1 MRQLK
6 ITRLKEWANRRFNYT
21 IVVDGQEQFEIANGQ
36 EKVVTINK
44 ATTLQAKLMWCG
56 SKKIEIK
63 ADEQLKEIRVKAN
76 KGPNILF
83 PAMAFLV
90 LMASSI
96 VNLVYPDN
104 GLKMFMTSVMV
115 GGIAY
120 ALALLTIW
128 RNTFLDIELVKEKT
142 IVPSGLPT

>member
-36 EKVVTINK
+36 EKVVTIDK

-56 SKKIEIK
+56 SKKIEIN
-63 ADEQLKEIRVKAN
+63 ADEQQVKEIRVKAN
-76 KGPNILF
+76 KGPNVLF

-90 LMASSI
+90 LIASSI

-115 GGIAY
+115 GGMIH

-128 RNTFLDIELVKEKT
+128 RNTFLDIDLVKE
-142 IVPSGLPT
+142 

>member
-1 MRQLK
+1 MSQLK
-6 ITRLKEWANRRFNYT
+6 ITRLEEWANRRFNYT
-21 IVVDGQEQFEIANGQ
+21 IVVDGQEQFEIASGQ
-36 EKVVTINK
+36 EKVVTIDK

-56 SKKIEIK
+56 SKRIEIK

-76 KGPNILF
+76 IGPNILF

-104 GLKMFMTSVMV
+104 GPKMFMTSVMV
-115 GGIAY
+115 GGIVY

-128 RNTFLDIELVKEKT
+128 RNTFLDIELVKE
-142 IVPSGLPT
+142 

>member
-21 IVVDGQEQFEIANGQ
+21 IVVDGQEAFEIANGQ
-36 EKVVTINK
+36 EKVVIIDK

-56 SKKIEIK
+56 SKEIEIK
-63 ADEQLKEIRVKAN
+63 ADEQRLKEVRVKAN
-76 KGPNILF
+76 KGANILF
-83 PAMAFLV
+83 PAMALLV
-90 LMASSI
+90 LIASSI

-104 GLKMFMTSVMV
+104 SFKMFMTAIMV
-115 GGIAY
+115 GGMIY

-128 RNTFLDIELVKEKT
+128 RNTFLDIELVRE
-142 IVPSGLPT
+142 

>member
-1 MRQLK
+1 
-6 ITRLKEWANRRFNYT
+6 
-21 IVVDGQEQFEIANGQ
+21 
-36 EKVVTINK
+36 
-44 ATTLQAKLMWCG
+44 MWCG

-76 KGPNILF
+76 KGANILF
-83 PAMAFLV
+83 PATAFLV
-90 LMASSI
+90 LIASSI

-115 GGIAY
+115 GGMIH

-128 RNTFLDIELVKEKT
+128 RNTFLDIELVRE
-142 IVPSGLPT
+142 

>member
-1 MRQLK
+1 MRELK
-6 ITRLKEWANRRFNYT
+6 ITRLEEWANRRFSYT

-36 EKVVTINK
+36 EKVVTIDK

-63 ADEQLKEIRVKAN
+63 ADEKQLKAIRVKAN

-83 PAMAFLV
+83 PVTAFLV
-90 LMASSI
+90 LIASSI
-96 VNLVYPDN
+96 VNLVYPDS
-104 GLKMFMTSVMV
+104 GFKMFMTSVMV
-115 GGIAY
+115 GGMIY

-128 RNTFLDIELVKEKT
+128 RNTFLDIELVRE
-142 IVPSGLPT
+142 

>member
-1 MRQLK
+1 MSQLK
-6 ITRLKEWANRRFNYT
+6 ITRLEEWANRRFNYT
-21 IVVDGQEQFEIANGQ
+21 IVVDGQEQFEIASGQ
-36 EKVVTINK
+36 EKLVIIEK

-76 KGPNILF
+76 KGANILF
-83 PAMAFLV
+83 PVTAFFV
-90 LMASSI
+90 LIASSV

-104 GLKMFMTSVMV
+104 GLKIFMTAIMV
-115 GGIAY
+115 GGMIY

-128 RNTFLDIELVKEKT
+128 RNTFLDIELVRE
-142 IVPSGLPT
+142 